1 MSEAKK
7 ILTNKNIRV
16 NCCEKN
22 ELLRATISD
31 QRAQGYFSPQN
42 IETEREKD
50 REIRRERGG
59 GGNMK
64 EREWER
70 IKNERE

>member
-7 ILTNKNIRV
+7 ILTNKNTRV

-22 ELLRATISD
+22 ELLRATICD

-59 GGNMK
+59 GNMK
-64 EREWER
+64 ERKWER
-70 IKNERE
+70 IKKERE